1 MYLILMFFSYAPLAL
16 IQFIYVVFL
25 GKKGLPP
32 VLLFILEL
40 VAVLV
45 FPLLFLLIIDS
56 SAKNDCCSGDVFFS
70 PAHRLTIYVIIFLC
84 MAAYFY
90 SSYRKRI
97 AAPLAEIALNCFLI
111 IGIVLNVFITLQA
124 KGGDASF
131 FSLCTGSVILLFI
144 VALVKNQQLLME
156 YLETKEPRMENFFN
170 RFCWKLLSLHPAV
183 KTPLFILLCL
193 PLLVIITG
201 VLLLFGQKPDSLV
214 RAFTDTYHLTLSQLD
229 HECDNVNCGGHYLC
243 SVAAKGH
250 KHIVKPQR
258 LGERAGNAIICN
270 RQLLVSN
277 AFEELLQQKLPFI
290 HKPVRRAYNNVG
302 HLVHKYYSVFNN
314 KYVADVVY
322 IMMKPLE
329 WFFVA
334 VLYAFDQNPENRIAV
349 QYLSKAHRQQIS
361 QSAAKPIKQGV

>member
-1 MYLILMFFSYAPLAL
+1 MYIFLIFFFYAPVAL
-16 IQFIYVVFL
+16 VHFVRVVFL
-25 GKKGLPP
+25 GRKGLPP
-32 VLLFILEL
+32 VLLFIIEL
-40 VAVLV
+40 LAVLI
-45 FPLLFLLIIDS
+45 FPLLFLLIIDGG
-56 SAKNDCCSGDVFFS
+56 AINDCCDDNAFFS
-70 PAHRLTIYVIIFLC
+70 PAHRLTIRVIIFLC

-90 SSYRKRI
+90 SGYRKRI
-97 AAPLAEIALNCFLI
+97 AAPLAEIAVNCFLI
-111 IGIVLNVFITLQA
+111 IGIVLNVLITLQA
-124 KGGDASF
+124 KGDGWVIYIFGTAP
-131 FSLCTGSVILLFI
+131 VILLFI

-156 YLETKEPRMENFFN
+156 YLQTKEFSKDNFFN

-214 RAFTDTYHLTLSQLD
+214 RAFTDTYHQTFSQLN

-250 KHIVKPQR
+250 KRIVKPQR

-277 AFEELLQQKLPFI
+277 AFEELLQQKLPFL

-302 HLVHKYYSVFNN
+302 HLVHRYYSVFNN
-314 KYVADVVY
+314 RYVADAVY

-334 VLYAFDQNPENRIAV
+334 VLYTFDQNPENRIAV

-361 QSAAKPIKQGV
+361 QGVAETIKQGV